1 MPQILLQ
8 FVLPL
13 AFQAIQSYIKN
24 SSSKNDDQVLDLAK
38 LSCQYLAGKDN
49 NTVTYGHVASL
60 GSTQY
65 FGEVIK

>member
-1 MPQILLQ
+1 MPQIILQ

-24 SSSKNDDQVLDLAK
+24 SSSKNDDKVLELTK
-38 LSCQYLAGKDN
+38 QSCQYLAAKDN
-49 NTVTYGHVASL
+49 NTVTYGHVASI

-65 FGEVIK
+65 FGEVE